1 MLKREVG
8 VCHVQWLLPF
18 FFKAENCFMH
28 LFNGSG
34 YHLETFYAFLSL
46 SLSLS
51 LTHFFLII
59 FLKILKL
66 KFQLFN

>member
-1 MLKREVG
+1 
-8 VCHVQWLLPF
+8 
-18 FFKAENCFMH
+18 MH

-34 YHLETFYAFLSL
+34 YHLETFYAFLSLSL

>member
-18 FFKAENCFMH
+18 FLKLKTALCTSSMAVGITLKHSMPF
-28 LFNGSG
+28 
-34 YHLETFYAFLSL
+34 

>member
-1 MLKREVG
+1 
-8 VCHVQWLLPF
+8 
-18 FFKAENCFMH
+18 MH

>member
-51 LTHFFLII
+51 LTQCFFNY
-59 FLKILKL
+59 FFKNFKIKISTI
-66 KFQLFN
+66 